1 MYETL
6 LVLHLFSV
14 VAMVGAMVYF
24 SALYLGAPLTGG
36 AFKIANIAVG
46 AGAGLALVFGVWLA
60 LDVDGYE
67 LWDPW
72 ILISLILWA
81 VAGATGSR
89 AGKLAQ
95 ERMDAGETD
104 VAAAVQGTAYLH
116 WIAVASV
123 FAILVLMIFKP
134 GA

>member
-6 LVLHLFSV
+6 LVLHLFSAV
-14 VAMVGAMVYF
+14 ILIAAMTYF
-24 SALYLGAPLTGG
+24 TALYLGAPLTTG
-36 AFKIANIAVG
+36 AFKVANIAVG

-60 LDVDGYE
+60 LYVDGYE

-81 VAGATGSR
+81 VSGATGSR
-89 AGKLAQ
+89 AGRLAQ
-95 ERMDAGETD
+95 QRMDAGETD
-104 VAAAVQGTAYLH
+104 VAVAVRGTEYLH
-116 WIAVASV
+116 WIAVAAT